1 MGPEPLKLLRRLVRD
16 LGHVVGA
23 RSSDLLNGGE
33 LGETAVAGQQQG
45 SKSLASNIQAVV
57 TTDLEPTHY
66 ALASSLIFDTK
77 MGVIW
82 ILRAARNQR
91 QHDDAKTILLNT
103 LASFIPLLGES
114 VMQCYASQT
123 ISICIS
129 MFISHEI
136 ARVKLAT
143 FGPISQILELGFDE
157 STVGLAAKKIFDSY
171 YMEYIQQYSKLSPSV
186 RGAILRVL
194 GFISRK
200 YPGCISVQH
209 REQLLRHLLKSISTL
224 FAMDKNA
231 MSIQHVGGAMNGLNQ
246 FMLQTPLS
254 REEDILL
261 VYKCIVF
268 VIQPIDD
275 LARYDLPRAGL
286 QILIDN
292 SYVFV
297 PHLLK
302 DWETLYS
309 HLEHMSSHKNRQ
321 MSRLALTAFEQFL
334 KHVSEMLLLNV
345 DGSEERSCFS
355 FIIAKLNYKLTT
367 PDLPISDVSLA
378 IRGFGIFASAC
389 KAFWGLCDLIDLTQ
403 AVIRRGS
410 QFYNNANVV
419 SEDHLLHIP
428 SFFVSLSHICKGL
441 ENITPN
447 LVHVIGMIADVM
459 LLYFPNI
466 GLFVQN
472 ACCDAFIQLLWSL
485 HSTHHSFL
493 NIWRQ
498 TASKALLLTSAVTI
512 PMSGDSLLNATGR
525 IAEQAHKEY
534 LHFWTGIFDLR
545 CISSIDASRNAAIEV
560 FRNLLFD
567 EFMRAVITFPQSLNL
582 STTNPSIQSI
592 STVSSGKNHL
602 QQDTFDPNASFGGLS
617 RKCDPAA
624 SVYNA
629 ELAAVNPK
637 DHQSLVCFVEFC
649 EIFMLGEHKTRL
661 SRWILMLSEAWARM
675 SNRYVLV
682 SGFYRLFALNLKLS
696 VDLGLFDGS
705 GGDQRYTADCQALFS
720 SHIIQVLNRMG
731 LFKDELLNSCLS
743 MVLSTPTSIV
753 SVLKLKDAMCR
764 ALTLGISYAPL
775 AVVALDTLKRWI
787 KRVDC
792 DTMHQV
798 LSHVLPHLAEYLVAD
813 TEDTLDNPIP
823 DLHVPNKVAF
833 SITKMRQKRLQTS
846 HTTFP
851 IDPEDLKQIQSMVV
865 FILGHVG
872 RANRLVLGHE
882 DSEISVSWN
891 IEMAPVLFFDVPF
904 HKTTTRIYFDEILPR
919 IVYLA
924 ESSPDR
930 KTKVSAVELLY
941 SLIIMMLGR
950 SEFGPGSIAFTIKKF
965 HQIFG
970 KLFPC
975 MFRLAVD
982 LESVSR
988 SLFKPLTLQLIH
1000 WLTQPTNKTDSEA
1013 AVLLTACMDAAT
1025 SDCENL
1031 RDFGSECISEFLRY
1045 YLKHASDVR
1054 LNGGPESICDVIIR
1068 IHRLLIH
1075 HDSHKRAGACMIV
1088 NRIYGILCE
1097 NEIMVQTFAV
1107 ESLYYVLCALQ
1118 LADGDEPSIGTTTL
1132 AQKTVDTVSKIILD
1146 RIALF
1151 ETVDERRRS
1160 FPGLV
1165 RVDLM
1170 SLLGWLYEQFG
1181 SREVAHAQVC
1191 IKLFVQFSS
1200 IVSDAKTLFDK
1211 FATVSSSGLPM
1222 NLVPRVLFSNWKIES
1237 PSDLRTLTRMDHG
1250 CTEMV
1255 AIAMFGLLRLLKR
1268 IISEHTDIESL
1279 GTTDI
1284 YALLSEPLF
1293 QTIALS
1299 VFSPSTLGLDLGLNS
1314 GLLCNWDALLQD
1326 VLGIF
1331 HAKLTV
1337 PIRKS
1342 ILLTLVSA
1350 IDPFVLQLSHL
1361 NQATSLAHHTMQLHG
1376 LKLLKDTAWMDELS
1390 NSGVLNSLHQG
1401 LLSLCV
1407 YSSESDPVILSVA
1420 SELLDVCLSIP
1431 IHRSFICSDLLMLTR
1446 HDVCLEAIRFYQTFR
1461 RTIDMSFAAKLDDY
1475 YPLLEGNWTSPQ
1487 ARMAI
1492 MGMLDSLLDFP
1503 ELYQETIVQLN
1514 QTLPWSIHLLKGIF
1528 SRGDSNDAFISR
1540 SIFSRIC
1547 LVFDPRTIHS
1557 PEFTKIMSSELA
1569 YLLGTQ
1575 FSLAEKHH
1583 TVQLLAPFAS
1593 IDADVETQMAQ
1604 LIKETIEMQF
1614 PISPRDII
1622 VLTGT
1627 DQYTY
1632 YISFVETI
1640 LHGVE
1645 QYGSAAIGECI
1656 FTHLCRDDHGI
1667 FTAQIQIS
1675 MYRMGCN
1682 LSIPKVVIFMD
1693 MCMRSFQSS
1702 IIKMAVRG
1710 NIIRDVLVPI
1720 LLGVDIDVLTSFF
1733 VKHIK
1738 TIMGIISS
1746 PLSMAID
1753 PLYLDLTTKTACYRI
1768 MEIAYIRLPYAKLHH
1783 KSGEVISAYT
1793 SPFLPTDERALS
1805 LPLMK
1810 HSHAAKS
1817 EAVSVT
1823 DPDDMAPLRLRYHQA
1838 AYAVLSATICKTQSK
1853 SEVFKVF
1860 LFSENPAKGERHWEN
1875 LVDLNAN
1882 LSTILDF
1889 HTTEDLA
1896 LSNRTHQMNSDPV
1909 SLDTIGEKDKPRL
1922 NFKLSG
1928 TSTTQESLEF
1938 GSTQIEDMHLPFSR
1952 DISSVVVASLRGEAC
1967 KAPTLPGVI
1976 SACAAELIRGF
1987 KKEAPFPIKTFIVK
2001 IILSHSEYF
2010 EEFKSEFWKPLA
2022 ILLSDENTFVDGL
2035 SSLAQEIIIR
2045 LVLWSTNTDGSRT
2058 MFIEASETNRLIV
2071 FDMMRG
2077 ICGHCTAPSRSVT
2090 ISNDRLIWLLIESFK
2105 DLVIAPTY
2113 ILYQALFIPE
2123 DAPGK
2128 DQSLGAVYLL
2138 SAFVSCGIPI
2148 YTGIGIET
2156 LAISEGTFLDRLV
2169 ELCQN
2174 SSKDLCTA
2182 TAELLGQLLELF
2194 ERDKYILLSYL
2205 VLAVRKMLKK
2215 LSQVTSELYRRDRFV
2230 LIINRISS
2238 KFPAILKEFDKS
2250 LLYIL
2255 PQLFG
2260 STKELCLKALCTY
2273 ASKSV
2278 DMFVELR
2285 GRGLLGLLS
2294 DRDDECQRLTVM
2306 ILSEIVLHLSVDDV
2320 MYFKD
2325 TLIAAFSTHPNEDCR
2340 KAYFLLIVGIVKTN
2354 FGNNLESIT
2363 PSLSTTQSLSPIQ
2376 SVDCQ
2381 EHSNDHDIDTQ
2392 MIDERAYASDIIAC
2406 LCVCLLKGLADKCD
2420 DIRNNL
2426 AQYIEAHILGA
2437 KPILERTVQI
2447 FKCLYSPEQEDYFL
2461 QYATRFLL
2469 DASQISANFD
2479 VDIFPSSPEEVP
2491 FRNLVVDT
2499 SWTINAIMQPMF
2511 SAQSILLSKDG
2522 HSESQDLYTVHENS
2536 NVFPSHRYF
2545 SKFATHSFLVPR
2557 IPVYY
2562 DKSKKNLLGP
2572 SEKYRDSEFALL
2584 RGLKRVY
2591 VKRNAAEERD
2601 YFSAKALRLK
2611 SKIQKAEHL
2620 QKLARSRQV
2629 NLSRS
2634 YRVGEYPDMKIKP
2647 SSFLKPL
2654 WTLTQRDADISKFV
2668 LSKLVSSIMI
2678 SSKKDGCSSGI
2689 IDDGQE
2695 IQYSISSDLADVIS
2709 DTMRCSKLT
2718 SPAFIGSMLKILYDT
2733 SCTVIEP
2740 QLIATASV
2748 ETGNENLGVLLLEK
2762 SIQSLLSEDSVHQ
2775 GAALLASWVSVAQM
2789 YKSIGSL
2796 DVYHAINET
2805 HLYFSKATKDAIYFS
2820 SIGEYLEAKSIFE
2833 KSLAGPIEH
2842 ISAEEICVWKQG
2854 ILECYSK
2861 LFQWEDLEERI
2872 ISDTGNPL
2880 SSIDT
2885 KPLPLYIQSFIRCKL
2900 QLSATNVYVHGMDQI
2915 TDPSSDLHRDY
2926 FELHHSYDLA
2936 LIFLKRKDY
2945 NQSWHFVNCWLDSF
2959 SDQYS
2964 SLGSMS
2970 KQTKSLL
2977 LNSLQKATELRD
2989 ALVQLRGQLE
2999 LGNLLKGWER
3009 TFPSYTDDVDIWADL
3024 FLLRETV
3031 LDQWPVANDIDREA
3045 IRIAKNTLHG
3055 EIAKSAYEQHNFH
3068 LATVCI
3074 SRMMPSDG
3082 DFHAEGILA
3091 GFYLNIARMNSV
3103 HISSKS
3109 KADYFV
3115 NLFSDI
3121 SYYETNI
3128 KALPELLWIKFTIA
3142 ESISLWTILKQMVEH
3157 PYDVGQLLIGNKR
3170 LLCAFDIKFSKVPT
3184 HEESLGQLINQLA
3197 FNGFKHVKSNMD
3209 EKLRRQATIL
3219 IAEQCDQVLRWIEAK
3234 DPTVS
3239 TWTIHKSEYACIVVR
3254 AVISNMISGDRSSR
3268 EMFPRLLQILEQF
3281 PETRTDFS
3289 TLCVG
3294 LAPWMLL
3301 RWISQMTAVLDKP
3314 YGDII
3319 LPLLYRVS
3327 SIFPSAVIYP
3337 LQISIPQYTFTR
3349 ESTLSLG
3356 QIKGLLHSVSLPLAT
3371 TFLKELRR
3379 LIEPVHIFKDWI
3391 EHTELIFN
3399 SGMSNLEIQIKLA
3412 FDEMKEYCFETHS
3425 FSCQGVKKF
3434 SKKHCKRVLEIC
3446 GSDGSRLVTQKK
3458 LIWKEIKMYYAR
3470 SISGKESFPLGTMPI
3485 DYYSPWL
3492 AKYRLSDHPND
3503 TLLIPGQYEG
3513 SHQPVTG
3520 SDFVKISSFEPV
3532 VDVLGSIRRP
3542 KKLGF
3547 VGSDGKVY
3555 PFLIKGGEDLRLD
3568 QRVEHM
3574 FSTIN
3579 SIILNNRQCGNA
3591 NLSIRVYGVV
3601 PMTRT
3606 LGVLEWVENTRT
3618 LRQCMSDISGFQEA
3632 FVKADKQF
3640 ENFVSIYRGQA
3651 KSVGEIYGNMF
3662 MKASSEDVT
3671 AMMKS
3676 LWGTMEKPYFKMF
3689 MQNLAASPEA
3699 YVNIRS
3705 GFANSWASLSIA
3717 SYLMGIGDR
3726 HTDNFLVDLKSGRVI
3741 GIDFG
3746 HAFGSA
3752 TEVLPVPELVP
3763 FRLTQQIKEFVD
3775 PLGIHVMLE
3784 PPMIHVMTALR
3795 EKKDMIMTALD
3806 IFVKEPLIEWQ
3817 KFAISQYKRKAS
3829 RTEPSTESSGMD
3841 TNTLGELKWYPQ
3853 QKLEIAARKLMGE
3866 HPSHIQATELRWGH
3880 ATKPYVSQACE
3891 VLLGTKNNSHRSR
3904 VGVRCE
3910 SIREQVQCLIDQAT
3924 DPNVLGRAWRG
3935 WVSWC

>member
-224 FAMDKNA
+224 FAMDKSA

-355 FIIAKLNYKLTT
+355 SIIAKLNYKLTT

-389 KAFWGLCDLIDLTQ
+389 KAFWGLHDLIDLTQ
-403 AVIRRGS
+403 AVVRRGS

-428 SFFVSLSHICKGL
+428 SFFVSLSHICKEL
-441 ENITPN
+441 EHITLN

-466 GLFVQN
+466 GSFVQN

-775 AVVALDTLKRWI
+775 AVVALNTLKRWI

-975 MFRLAVD
+975 MLRLAVD

-1000 WLTQPTNKTDSEA
+1000 WLTQPTNNTDSEA

-1165 RVDLM
+1165 CVDLM

-1222 NLVPRVLFSNWKIES
+1222 NLVPRVLFSNWKVNGYLRREWIQQLIVSIELYICLLDTQLLSAQSLSNQATIIHPLLQFVHICSKIES

-1331 HAKLTV
+1331 HAKLTA

-1987 KKEAPFPIKTFIVK
+1987 KKEAPFPIKVFIVK
-2001 IILSHSEYF
+2001 IILSHPEYF

-2035 SSLAQEIIIR
+2035 SSLAQ
-2045 LVLWSTNTDGSRT
+2045 
-2058 MFIEASETNRLIV
+2058 
-2071 FDMMRG
+2071 
-2077 ICGHCTAPSRSVT
+2077 
-2090 ISNDRLIWLLIESFK
+2090 
-2105 DLVIAPTY
+2105 Y

-2128 DQSLGAVYLL
+2128 GQALGAVYLL

-2194 ERDKYILLSYL
+2194 ERDRYVLLSYL
-2205 VLAVRKMLKK
+2205 VLAVRNMLKK

-2325 TLIAAFSTHPNEDCR
+2325 TLIAAFSTHPNEECR

-2354 FGNNLESIT
+2354 FGNNLESTT
-2363 PSLSTTQSLSPIQ
+2363 PSLSTTQSLSYMQ
-2376 SVDCQ
+2376 SVDSQ
-2381 EHSNDHDIDTQ
+2381 EHLDDHDIDTQ
-2392 MIDERAYASDIIAC
+2392 MIDERAYASDIISC
-2406 LCVCLLKGLADKCD
+2406 LRVCLLKGLADKCD
-2420 DIRNNL
+2420 DIRNSL

-2447 FKCLYSPEQEDYFL
+2447 FKLMLIFSRTRRLFL

-2491 FRNLVVDT
+2491 F
-2499 SWTINAIMQPMF
+2499 
-2511 SAQSILLSKDG
+2511 
-2522 HSESQDLYTVHENS
+2522 YTFPNS
-2536 NVFPSHRYF
+2536 RRTP
-2545 SKFATHSFLVPR
+2545 FLVPR

-2572 SEKYRDSEFALL
+2572 SEKYRDSEFASL

-2689 IDDGQE
+2689 IDDQQE

-2740 QLIATASV
+2740 QLIATASI
-2748 ETGNENLGVLLLEK
+2748 ETGNENLGILLLEK

-2805 HLYFSKATKDAIYFS
+2805 HLYFFKATKDAIYFS

-2885 KPLPLYIQSFIRCKL
+2885 KPLSL
-2900 QLSATNVYVHGMDQI
+2900 
-2915 TDPSSDLHRDY
+2915 
-2926 FELHHSYDLA
+2926 
-2936 LIFLKRKDY
+2936 
-2945 NQSWHFVNCWLDSF
+2945 F

-3009 TFPSYTDDVDIWADL
+3009 TLPSYTDDVDIWADL

-3091 GFYLNIARMNSV
+3091 G
-3103 HISSKS
+3103 
-3109 KADYFV
+3109 
-3115 NLFSDI
+3115 
-3121 SYYETNI
+3121 TNI

-3239 TWTIHKSEYACIVVR
+3239 VFKRDVSSA
-3254 AVISNMISGDRSSR
+3254 ASNTGAISGNSY
-3268 EMFPRLLQILEQF
+3268 
-3281 PETRTDFS
+3281 
-3289 TLCVG
+3289 G
-3294 LAPWMLL
+3294 LFNA
-3301 RWISQMTAVLDKP
+3301 AVLDKP

-3399 SGMSNLEIQIKLA
+3399 SSMSNSEIQIQLA

-3520 SDFVKISSFEPV
+3520 SDFVEISSFEPV

-3579 SIILNNRQCGNA
+3579 SIILNNRQCGNS

-3618 LRQCMSDISGFQEA
+3618 LRKCMSDISGFQEA

-3662 MKASSEDVT
+3662 MKASFEDVT

-3904 VGVRCE
+3904 VGVQCE